1 MADDRTELEE
11 LRRIDELERKASGGR
26 AAPAAAPTAVDFS
39 VPTKENLAESAKQA
53 KERGKLAKKEEP
65 GFFEQV
71 LASPEV
77 PISMVQNIPVSLAG
91 AIATGGKAEP
101 MADFMQKYGYQF
113 KTRGGQA
120 VAEKLGKALE
130 GLPPV
135 LGMGGAVEGAMQ
147 AAAPAARQVA
157 AIPGVQKAV
166 SKAEALGQGLKTG
179 AAYPFVKGAE
189 SLVSS
194 TPGTYITERAIGKTT
209 PSVEKR
215 ARSMEARGYQLEP
228 GQLREVRPLGSP
240 GYDLKRMRKNQTLA
254 NQEATDVT
262 GNKVGFG
269 EVTKTH
275 LDETQKELGSKYDE
289 IFGTESK
296 PKELKIDQGLADA
309 ATRAAQF
316 EASVDPAK
324 VSGIQ
329 KTADNL
335 LGRWAEIQ
343 DLEKKLGAYRKKPV
357 VPLSEPPPISASM
370 RRQWS
375 NLVEA
380 TAKGAPE
387 HASEIQKTV
396 DELSKNLNLAV
407 KPKVWFGNDRS
418 GGTYGMA
425 SSDGHIV
432 IRSGMDRD
440 AAVATALHEFGH
452 QAEFQMLVHAPSNV
466 QAEIYKAFQKH
477 RQDVRMGTKTV
488 EQYRPV
494 TAAKYSEQTRT
505 QIPSQTYERD
515 YLRNFSEWFAE
526 QTSRWITT
534 TEKPTTV
541 VEKFFANVSKV
552 WKDIYKRVTG
562 HVGLADEVNEFFR
575 SRWNPDLVQQAV
587 QTEPVLTPQAMTGG
601 VNGRELQ
608 ALRSNLSDLT
618 YRLSG
623 QDKYRA
629 GQLLNEID
637 AAIAR
642 NNPQIADLFKDTNK
656 KYAANSLLLELERK
670 NGILQGNVS
679 LERLGELTKY
689 LPKNHPLYELGEDG
703 RQTYM
708 RGMFE
713 GAQLPPGDLSSLLTR
728 SKRFVLGE
736 LTDSPLARWAQRRI
750 SEPPK
755 E

>member
-39 VPTKENLAESAKQA
+39 VPTKENLAESARQA

-120 VAEKLGKALE
+120 VGEKLGKALE
-130 GLPPV
+130 SLPPV
-135 LGMGGAVEGAMQ
+135 LGMGGAVEEATKL
-147 AAAPAARQVA
+147 AAPAARTTQ
-157 AIPGVQKAV
+157 
-166 SKAEALGQGLKTG
+166 ALGKGLATG
-179 AAYPFVKGAE
+179 AAYPFKRGLETV
-189 SLVSS
+189 
-194 TPGTYITERAIGKTT
+194 IGRTT
-209 PSVEKR
+209 PSVEALARKR
-215 ARSMEARGYQLEP
+215 EAMGYKFEP
-228 GQLREVRPLGSP
+228 GQLREVKPLGSP
-240 GYDLKRMRKNQTLA
+240 GYDLPTMKKNQTLA
-254 NQEATDVT
+254 NEEVTSAT
-262 GNKVGFG
+262 GNKVGLG
-269 EVTKTH
+269 KVTKDH
-275 LDETQKELGSKYDE
+275 LEKTQKQLGSKYDE

-296 PKELKIDQGLADA
+296 PKELKIDETLANA
-309 ATRAAQF
+309 ASKAAEF
-316 EASVDPAK
+316 EASIDPAK
-324 VSGIQ
+324 VSGIS
-329 KTADNL
+329 KTADNISR
-335 LGRWAEIQ
+335 RWDEIQ
-343 DLEKKLGAYRKKPV
+343 ALNQRLAAYRKKPV

-418 GGTYGMA
+418 GSTYGMA

-432 IRSGMDRD
+432 IRNGMDRD

-452 QAEFQMLVHAPSNV
+452 QAEFQLLKHAPSDV
-466 QAEIYKAFQKH
+466 QAEIYKAFQQH
-477 RQDVRMGTKTV
+477 RKDVRMGTKTV

-494 TAAKYSEQTRT
+494 TAAKYSEETRT

-587 QTEPVLTPQAMTGG
+587 QTEPVLTPQAAMAGG

-608 ALRSNLSDLT
+608 ALRSNLSDMV

-629 GQLLNEID
+629 GQLLREID
-637 AAIAR
+637 AAIER
-642 NNPQIADLFKDTNK
+642 SNPEIAELFRDTNK

-670 NGILQGNVS
+670 NGIMQGNVS

-689 LPKNHPLYELGEDG
+689 LPENHPLYEAGLAG
-703 RQTYM
+703 RQLNM

-713 GAQLPPGDLSSLLTR
+713 GAQLPPGDLTSLLSR

-736 LTDSPLARWAQRRI
+736 LTDSPLARWAQRRM

>member
-1 MADDRTELEE
+1 MATNPFDAFD
-11 LRRIDELERKASGGR
+11 KPASTSNPFDKFDASAT
-26 AAPAAAPTAVDFS
+26 AAPVDFS
-39 VPTKENLAESAKQA
+39 VPTKENLAESARQA
-53 KERGKLAKKEEP
+53 KERGREYKKQEP
-65 GFFEQV
+65 GVVEKV
-71 LASPEV
+71 LAAPELA
-77 PISMVQNIPVSLAG
+77 ISMIPNIPLTFAAG
-91 AIATGGKAEP
+91 GDADKSAELIK
-101 MADFMQKYGYQF
+101 KYGYIPR
-113 KTRGGQA
+113 TRGAQA
-120 VAEKLGKALE
+120 LGEDVGKALE

-135 LGMGGAVEGAMQ
+135 LGMGGAVEGALKTVG
-147 AAAPAARQVA
+147 PAARQVA
-157 AIPGVQKAV
+157 SLPATQKAM
-166 SKAEALGQGLKTG
+166 SSAQALGQGLKTRITS
-179 AAYPFVKGAE
+179 PVVRGAE
-189 SLVSS
+189 AVIESR
-194 TPGTYITERAIGKTT
+194 PGTYIAEKLVGRTT
-209 PSVEKR
+209 PSIEQR
-215 ARSMEARGYQLEP
+215 ARKMEARGYQLEP
-228 GQLREVRPLGSP
+228 SQLREERPLGSP
-240 GYDLKRMRKNQTLA
+240 GYDTKRMRSNQTLA
-254 NQEATDVT
+254 NQEATEVT
-262 GNKVGFG
+262 GRKAGFG
-269 EVTKTH
+269 KVTKDH
-275 LDETQKELGSKYDE
+275 LDETQKQLGEKYND

-296 PKELKIDQGLADA
+296 PKELQIDETLANA
-309 ATRAAQF
+309 ARKAAEF
-316 EASVDPAK
+316 ETSVDPAK
-324 VSGIQ
+324 VSGIS
-329 KTADNL
+329 KTAENIVKRFD
-335 LGRWAEIQ
+335 EIQ
-343 DLEKKLGAYRKKPV
+343 DLNRRLAAYRKKPV
-357 VPLSEPPPISASM
+357 VPLSDPPPISASM

-418 GGTYGMA
+418 GSTYGMA

-432 IRSGMDRD
+432 IRNGMDRD

-452 QAEFQMLVHAPSNV
+452 QAEFQLLKHAPSDV
-466 QAEIYKAFQKH
+466 QAEIYKAFQQH
-477 RQDVRMGTKTV
+477 RKDVRMGTKTV

-505 QIPSQTYERD
+505 QIPSQTYERE

-587 QTEPVLTPQAMTGG
+587 QTEPVLTPQAAMAGG

-608 ALRSNLSDLT
+608 ALRSNLSDMV

-629 GQLLNEID
+629 GQLLREID
-637 AAIAR
+637 AAIER
-642 NNPQIADLFKDTNK
+642 SNPEIAELFRDTNK

-670 NGILQGNVS
+670 NGIMQGNVS

-689 LPKNHPLYELGEDG
+689 LNKEHPLYELGEDG
-703 RQTYM
+703 RQAYM

-713 GAQLPPGDLSSLLTR
+713 GAQLPPGDLTSLLSRT
-728 SKRFVLGE
+728 KRFALGE
-736 LTDSPLARWAQRRI
+736 VLDSPLARWAQRRI
-750 SEPPK
+750 SEPAK

>member
-39 VPTKENLAESAKQA
+39 VPTKENLAESARQA

-120 VAEKLGKALE
+120 VGEKLGKALE
-130 GLPPV
+130 SLPPV
-135 LGMGGAVEGAMQ
+135 LGMGGAVEEATKL
-147 AAAPAARQVA
+147 AAPAARTTQ
-157 AIPGVQKAV
+157 
-166 SKAEALGQGLKTG
+166 ALGKGLATG
-179 AAYPFVKGAE
+179 AAYPFKRGLETV
-189 SLVSS
+189 
-194 TPGTYITERAIGKTT
+194 IGRTT
-209 PSVEKR
+209 PSVEALARKR
-215 ARSMEARGYQLEP
+215 EAMGYKFEP
-228 GQLREVRPLGSP
+228 GQLREVKPLGSP
-240 GYDLKRMRKNQTLA
+240 GYDLPTMKKNQTLA
-254 NQEATDVT
+254 NEEVTSAT
-262 GNKVGFG
+262 GNKVGLG
-269 EVTKTH
+269 KVTKDH
-275 LDETQKELGSKYDE
+275 LEKTQKQLGSKYDE

-296 PKELKIDQGLADA
+296 PKELKIDETLANA
-309 ATRAAQF
+309 ANKAAEF
-316 EASVDPAK
+316 EASIDPAK
-324 VSGIQ
+324 VSGIS
-329 KTADNL
+329 KTADNISR
-335 LGRWAEIQ
+335 RWDEIQ
-343 DLEKKLGAYRKKPV
+343 ALNQRLAAYRKKPV

-418 GGTYGMA
+418 GSTYGMA

-432 IRSGMDRD
+432 IRNGMDRD

-452 QAEFQMLVHAPSNV
+452 QAEFQLLKHAPSDV
-466 QAEIYKAFQKH
+466 QAEIYKAFQQH
-477 RQDVRMGTKTV
+477 RKDVRMGTKTV

-494 TAAKYSEQTRT
+494 TAAKYSEETRT

-587 QTEPVLTPQAMTGG
+587 QTEPVLTPQAAMAGG

-608 ALRSNLSDLT
+608 ALRSNLSDMV

-629 GQLLNEID
+629 GQLLREID
-637 AAIAR
+637 AAIER
-642 NNPQIADLFKDTNK
+642 SNPEIAELFRDTNK

-670 NGILQGNVS
+670 NGIMQGNVS

-689 LPKNHPLYELGEDG
+689 LPENHPLYEAGLAG
-703 RQTYM
+703 RQLNM

-713 GAQLPPGDLSSLLTR
+713 GAQLPPGDLTSLLSR

-736 LTDSPLARWAQRRI
+736 LTDSPLARWAQRRM